1 MCEMLQRAPA
11 STQNLVFQSDAHPAL
26 LLLNVSEVT
35 AFLPFK
41 LLHPQSGGLVLHPLA
56 KQLFGGGGEFRGG
69 VDHPL
74 SWRGEKKSLVLSEG
88 CPSAGNRADSLP
100 PFMPVCASR
109 EHNHDGSVGSV
120 GLWGLAYDTTKSM
133 SALAALYLPFFFLPW
148 REDFSDPPA
157 LLLWQVGRGKR
168 SLGV

>member
-35 AFLPFK
+35 AFLPCK
-41 LLHPQSGGLVLHPLA
+41 LLHPQSGGLLLHPLA

-74 SWRGEKKSLVLSEG
+74 SWRGEKKKSS
-88 CPSAGNRADSLP
+88 
-100 PFMPVCASR
+100 PVK
-109 EHNHDGSVGSV
+109 G
-120 GLWGLAYDTTKSM
+120 
-133 SALAALYLPFFFLPW
+133 LPW
-148 REDFSDPPA
+148 RWEQA
-157 LLLWQVGRGKR
+157 
-168 SLGV
+168 